1 MLLILNGNIVL
12 QKDRYS
18 VLLLLYELHHTALLY
33 KEYQFLL
40 YVSVCLYAGL
50 PGQAFA
56 ADRASSYVLDMAG
69 VVATV
74 ALVPFALGYIGRR
87 LGQKVQAE
95 KSLPDAIRVYRLWSL
110 VRMAVL
116 FAVVSYNLVVYT
128 LSSSDNS
135 IGILCAIIGFISY
148 FLVMP
153 TDRKVRSDLDIELT
167 D

>member
-1 MLLILNGNIVL
+1 MTGHLLKQKYKDYMEQVSGLIRMLKIVFWT
-12 QKDRYS
+12 
-18 VLLLLYELHHTALLY
+18 VVALP
-33 KEYQFLL
+33 LL

-50 PGQAFA
+50 PGQTFA

-135 IGILCAIIGFISY
+135 ICILCAIIGFISY

-153 TDRKVRSDLDIELT
+153 TDRKVMSDLDIELN